1 MADPTGVEGSQL
13 VDGMCAGAFLKG
25 PPKYHPSSKEGAQ
38 LSTLDQIKQFLKKV
52 MPLIAKINLQNVISK
67 YSHCHFLT
75 GPHLGDLN

>member
-38 LSTLDQIKQFLKKV
+38 LSTLDQIKQFLKSYA
-52 MPLIAKINLQNVISK
+52 PHCENLSPECYQ
-67 YSHCHFLT
+67 
-75 GPHLGDLN
+75 